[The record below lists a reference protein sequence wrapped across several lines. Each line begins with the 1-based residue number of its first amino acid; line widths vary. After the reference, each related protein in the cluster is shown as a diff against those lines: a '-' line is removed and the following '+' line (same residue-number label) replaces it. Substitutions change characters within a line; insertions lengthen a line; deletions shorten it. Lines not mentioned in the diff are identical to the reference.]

1 MAQARR
7 EFGVLVVGGV
17 NTDYTVKGPSLPT
30 PGTAVQGSDFM
41 EAPGG
46 KGANQAIAAARL
58 GARVALIA
66 RVGTDRRGRAAIA
79 KLRENGVDTGA
90 VLGASDAPTGA
101 ALVMVDTS
109 GEKQILTDPGAN
121 LLLGEADVTSN
132 GHLFSRSEVVLVNL
146 EVPLPTVASA
156 VRLGRAAGAR
166 VLLDPAP
173 PIPLPSELL
182 RDLHVIRPNAAEAE
196 VLTGVAVHDRDSAR
210 AAAENLR
217 HRGAGAACIGA
228 PKGNLLVSDEG
239 ELWLEHLAVASV
251 DKTGA
256 GDAFAGALAAGLAN
270 GMLLEE
276 AARLAHAAAALT
288 TTRLGAQAGL
298 PHADEVRAAMRSRPP
313 SSRH

>member
-1 MAQARR
+1 
-7 EFGVLVVGGV
+7 V
-17 NTDYTVKGPSLPT
+17 NTDYTVKGPSLPA
-30 PGTAVQGSDFM
+30 PGTSVQGSDFS

-90 VLGASDAPTGA
+90 VLGASEAPTGV
-101 ALVMVDTS
+101 ALVMVDAS
-109 GEKQILTDPGAN
+109 GEKQILADPGAN
-121 LLLGEADVTSN
+121 LLLGESDVTSN
-132 GHLFSRSEVVLVNL
+132 GHLFARSEIVLVNL
-146 EVPLPTVASA
+146 EIPLATVEAA

-173 PIPLPSELL
+173 PVPLPADLL
-182 RDLHVIRPNAAEAE
+182 RDLHLIRPNAAEAE
-196 VLTGVAVHDRDSAR
+196 VLTGVAVQDRDTAR
-210 AAAENLR
+210 EAAENLR
-217 HRGAGAACIGA
+217 RRGVGAACVGT
-228 PKGNLLVSDEG
+228 PNGSLLVSSEG
-239 ELWLEHLAVASV
+239 ELWLEHLAVAAV

-256 GDAFAGALAAGLAN
+256 GDAFAGAIAAGLAD

-276 AARLAHAAAALT
+276 AARYAHAAAAIK

-298 PHADEVRAAMRSRPP
+298 PHADEVRAAMTTRPP
-313 SSRH
+313 QRPR